1 MKAVRKFVIV
11 AAAIGALAA
20 MVLPSFASDFETFA
34 RTLIREKGSGGQT
47 DVTEDVRQYLNEND
61 ITDPISYLTQHAE
74 RASGPFFASDA
85 SESPSN
91 RKAITDRGATTL
103 YVFSNDYFRLPMATE
118 ELRILI
124 YLDGSELVALRAYVF
139 NTSL

>member
-1 MKAVRKFVIV
+1 MKFIRWLLLV
-11 AAAIGALAA
+11 AASLGVLSLIL
-20 MVLPSFASDFETFA
+20 LPSLASDFETFSRA
-34 RTLIREKGSGGQT
+34 LLREKGGGGQA
-47 DVTEDVRQYLNEND
+47 DVAEDVRQYLDEND
-61 ITDPISYLTQHAE
+61 ITDFISYLTQHAE
-74 RASGPFFASDA
+74 HASGPFFASDA

-124 YLDGSELVALRAYVF
+124 YLNGSELVALRAYLF
-139 NTSL
+139 NTTL